1 MDQIHINDLRVNAI
15 IGVYENERVTRQQLI
30 INVILNTD
38 ISKAAITDEL
48 SNAVDYDDL
57 AKQITNFAQ
66 NAKFQLIETLAVK
79 LADICLVNENVS
91 SVIIKIE
98 KPGAIAN
105 ARSSAV
111 VISRGK

>member
-15 IGVYENERVTRQQLI
+15 IGVYENERVTRQPLI
-30 INVILNTD
+30 INVTLNTD
-38 ISKAAITDEL
+38 ISKAAITDDL
-48 SNAVDYDDL
+48 GDAVDYDDL
-57 AKQITNFAQ
+57 AKEITNAAQ
-66 NAKFQLIETLAVK
+66 NTSCQLIETLAVK
-79 LADICLVNENVS
+79 LANICLANKKVN
-91 SVIIKIE
+91 SVTIKIE